1 MSGITQYGYER
12 HPLAALF
19 PPLSDERFAEL
30 KKDIAEHGQL
40 EPIIIN
46 RQHLLIDGWNRL
58 RVCQEIGR
66 TPYTVFFDDIH
77 NTEGASEADY
87 IFSKNMMRRQLSED
101 QRAMIAVKFHSEEE
115 KLEAKVRQL
124 AGLKK
129 GDKKPVLEDSP
140 KREPMNTRKAL
151 AKKAEVPENKI
162 RQAQETEKQGSD
174 EVVDGVIAGNESL
187 RETLKKVQAKKPKRA
202 PRKINLLSVAR
213 ETILTAADAVTDLA
227 ENKSEYPR
235 EQSRSWELFDTAVKR
250 LQDALESCLEKSEA
264 NEVTDAEF
272 TDVVERPLSQSHES
286 HAV

>member
-58 RVCQEIGR
+58 RVCQELGR
-66 TPYTVFFDDIH
+66 TPYTVFFDHIH
-77 NTEGASEADY
+77 NTEGASEAEY
-87 IFSKNMMRRQLSED
+87 IWSKNMLRRQLTDD
-101 QRAMIAVKFHSEEE
+101 QRAAIAVKWSVTLKED
-115 KLEAKVRQL
+115 AKTRQKQHGGT
-124 AGLKK
+124 APG
-129 GDKKPVLEDSP
+129 KPKDTSGESAQSVP
-140 KREPMNTRKAL
+140 RTRKLL
-151 AKKAEVPENKI
+151 AKQANVSEHKI
-162 RQAQETEKQGSD
+162 RQAEEADKQGT
-174 EVVDGVIAGNESL
+174 EVLAGVIAGNEPLVES
-187 RETLKKVQAKKPKRA
+187 LKKAQAKKPKKA

-213 ETILTAADAVTDLA
+213 ETILTAADAVTDLT

-235 EQSRSWELFDTAVKR
+235 EKSRSWELFDNAVKR
-250 LQDALESCLEKSEA
+250 LQDALETFLEKSEA
-264 NEVTDAEF
+264 SEVTDAEF